1 MKSLQEKYKTD
12 VVKALREKFGYKNI
26 MQVPKITQVVLNVGT
41 GRHTKDQ
48 AYNDNV
54 IESLTRISG
63 QKPVKTKA
71 RKSISAFKL
80 REGQIIGVK
89 VTLRGQRMY
98 DFLDKLVN
106 VSFPRIR
113 DFRGISVKHVD
124 NQGNMTVGFKDHTS
138 FPEIK
143 ADDIEKTH
151 GLEICFTTTATDKAS
166 GTELFRLLGFPFKQE

>member
-1 MKSLQEKYKTD
+1 MKSLQEKYKSEI
-12 VVKALREKFGYKNI
+12 VPALREKFSYKNI

-48 AYNDNV
+48 SYTDNV
-54 IESLTRISG
+54 VESLTRITG

-80 REGQIIGVK
+80 REGQVIGVK
-89 VTLRGQRMY
+89 VTLRGKRMY
-98 DFLDKLVN
+98 DFMEKLVN

-113 DFRGISVKHVD
+113 DFRGISEKHID
-124 NQGNMTVGFKDHTS
+124 AQGNMTVGFKEHVA

-143 ADDIEKTH
+143 TEDIENVH

-166 GTELFRLLGFPFKQE
+166 GLELFRLLGFPFKQE